1 MNVRKVTKII
11 MLMEE
16 KWPKPVTELNYSSP
30 FELLLATILSAQS
43 TDKQVNKV
51 TKRLFKKYNQ
61 PGDFAEMKKD
71 ELAQEIN
78 SIGLYRN
85 KSKFIIESSQL
96 ILKDFKGKVPDTRK
110 ELMRL
115 PGVGRKTANVILAS
129 AFQKNAIAV
138 DTHVFRVA
146 NRLGLVKTDKVV
158 EVEKQLMNIIP
169 EEKWSDLHHWLIFL
183 GRRICKARNP
193 HCNKCF
199 LQDYCEYYNS
209 SK

>member
-1 MNVRKVTKII
+1 MNGRKVTKII

-96 ILKDFKGKVPDTRK
+96 ILKEFKGKVPDTRK

>member
-1 MNVRKVTKII
+1 MNSKKVAKII
-11 MLMEE
+11 ILMEN
-16 KWPKPVTELNYSSP
+16 KWPKPVTELNYSTP
-30 FELLLATILSAQS
+30 FELLIATILSAQS
-43 TDKQVNKV
+43 TDRQVNKV
-51 TKRLFKKYNQ
+51 TKQLFKKYNQ

-85 KSKFIIESSQL
+85 KSKFIIESSRI
-96 ILKDFKGKVPDTRK
+96 ILEEFRGKVPDIRK

>member
-96 ILKDFKGKVPDTRK
+96 ILKEFKGKVPDTRK